1 MSGVLVNPIQTT
13 NALGSFF
20 ASSDGLIQGTA
31 YDDPAFNFALTQGT
45 WGSTVPAF
53 GGMAISEYITPASAN
68 LEPGNASFNIL
79 PAVSAATISGLLVFN
94 QAVAMISTPQST
106 VPIAQ
111 QGMSVNYY
119 RTGSNAR
126 IAVGVAPSL
135 VSLEG
140 AIISSQVSWD
150 FVGQQL
156 VPYVAAYPANVI
168 TAATWASTAGGEA
181 TFTTTTAHGVGVGD
195 YFAISGMVP
204 TGYNGVYQALTGTT
218 GSTLVGALVT
228 NPGTA
233 TGFGTLVGGG
243 GAFPG
248 RILEIVPSNCLTVSP
263 NAAGSLFNWNP
274 NGACAVVLI

>member
-1 MSGVLVNPIQTT
+1 MSGVLVNPIVTT
-13 NALGSFF
+13 NAPGSFF

-31 YDDPAFNFALTQGT
+31 YDDPAFNFALCQGT
-45 WGSTVPAF
+45 WGASGAAF
-53 GGMAISEYITPASAN
+53 GGMAISEFITPSGPT
-68 LEPGNASFNIL
+68 LEPGNASLNL
-79 PAVSAATISGLLVFN
+79 QPATAVGNISGLTVFN
-94 QAVAMISTPQST
+94 QAVAMIASPGSTAPKAT
-106 VPIAQ
+106 L
-111 QGMSVNYY
+111 GMSVSYY

-126 IAVGVAPSL
+126 IAVAMAPSL

-168 TAATWASTAGGEA
+168 TAASWSATSGGEA

-195 YFAISGMVP
+195 YFAISGMTP
-204 TGYNGVYQALTGTT
+204 SGYNGVYQALTGTT
-218 GSTLVGALVT
+218 GSTLIGALVT

-233 TGFGTLVGGG
+233 TTFGTLVAGG

-248 RILEIVPSNCLTVSP
+248 RIIEICPSNCLTVSVDP
-263 NAAGSLFNWNP
+263 TGTLFNWNP